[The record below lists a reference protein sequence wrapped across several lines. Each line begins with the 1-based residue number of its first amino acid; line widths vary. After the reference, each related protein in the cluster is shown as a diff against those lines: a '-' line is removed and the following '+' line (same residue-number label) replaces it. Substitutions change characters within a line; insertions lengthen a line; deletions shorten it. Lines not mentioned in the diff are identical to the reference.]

1 MAESLSILI
10 LTGDSRANTKLII
23 QSKNKLKSLLM
34 SSIMISHHKMA
45 NFLSILSF
53 MKLNRLKLFKRIQHI
68 KLDNRLIL
76 DVSAFDF
83 ERKIPFV
90 KNDENILVIMNENI
104 KLDKLEFAATSCTV
118 SAGDFSFQIWDY
130 SDLDQCL
137 PDKYIGFTRYPT
149 TDAFAKF
156 SYEGFQFRPDGG
168 SAPAEQ
174 TISCAVKVCHEDD
187 ESSACK
193 NGCYGV

>member
-1 MAESLSILI
+1 MTESLSIPI
-10 LTGDSRANTKLII
+10 LTGDSHANTKLII
-23 QSKNKLKSLLM
+23 QSKNKLQSVLM
-34 SSIMISHHKMA
+34 YSIMISHHKMV

-53 MKLNRLKLFKRIQHI
+53 MKLNRLKLSKRIQHI

-83 ERKIPFV
+83 ERKIILV
-90 KNDENILVIMNENI
+90 KNDQNILVIMNENI
-104 KLDKLEFAATSCTV
+104 KLDKLEFVATSCTV

-130 SDLDQCL
+130 SNLDQCL
-137 PDKYIGFTRYPT
+137 PDKYIGFTRYST

-174 TISCAVKVCHEDD
+174 MISCAVKVCHEED

-193 NGCYGV
+193 NGCYDV